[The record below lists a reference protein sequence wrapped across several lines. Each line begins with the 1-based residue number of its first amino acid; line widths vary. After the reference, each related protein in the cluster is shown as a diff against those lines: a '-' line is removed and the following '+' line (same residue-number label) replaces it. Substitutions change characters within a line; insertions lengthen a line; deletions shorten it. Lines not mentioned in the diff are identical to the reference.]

1 MISSEMIGLLSL
13 LAMIII
19 LVVGINIGTTLV
31 LVGFVGLVMLI
42 GFTKSLGV
50 LMTTPFTITYNISF
64 TVLPLFVLMGEFA
77 YAGGI
82 ATSLFDSAEKWLRS
96 VRGGLAI
103 ATAVGC
109 ALFAMVTGSSIAT
122 VATFS
127 KLAIPQMINHNYD
140 KRLAYGVVAS
150 SGSLAVLIPP
160 SGLMVLYCI
169 FTDVSLGKLMLAG
182 FLPGALTVVVYTAL
196 IISWAYINPKI
207 APRMPTEV
215 PWKEKV
221 NALKYIGPVVFVMV
235 VMLGGIYI
243 GVFTPTEAGAFGV
256 LAVLIMAFLMR
267 GLNFS
272 KFKGSLQ
279 STVTTSVM
287 IFFIIIGAI
296 IFGKFITIS
305 GLTSLIG
312 DFITGLN
319 VPPILVLL
327 VILFVY
333 LILGA
338 FLETVAMVSIT
349 LPIFYPIISSL
360 GLNGIWVGIL
370 IIKLCEV
377 GMITPPIGLNVFTVK
392 AILGPSTKME
402 EVFLGIMPFLLMDF
416 IIVAILIIFPQISLW
431 LPSLA
436 G

>member
-13 LAMIII
+13 VAMIVI
-19 LVVGINIGTTLV
+19 LMLGVNIGTSLV

-42 GFTKSLGV
+42 GFNKSLGV

-64 TVLPLFVLMGEFA
+64 TILPLFVLMGEFA

-82 ATSLFDSAEKWLRS
+82 ASNLLDSAEKWLR
-96 VRGGLAI
+96 RIPGGLAI

-109 ALFAMVTGSSIAT
+109 ALFAMVTGSSTAT

-127 KLAIPQMINHNYD
+127 KLAIPQMLNHNYD

-182 FLPGALTVVVYTAL
+182 FLPGALTVAVYTIL
-196 IISWAYINPKI
+196 IISWAYINPKL
-207 APRMPTEV
+207 APRLATEV
-215 PWKEKV
+215 SWKEKV
-221 NALKYIGPVVFVMV
+221 ESIKYIGPVVFVMV
-235 VMLGGIYI
+235 VMLGGIYM

-267 GLNFS
+267 GMNFT

-305 GLTSLIG
+305 GLTFLIG
-312 DFITGLN
+312 NFITGLH
-319 VPPILVLL
+319 VAPIIVLL

-370 IIKLCEV
+370 IIKLCEI

-402 EVFLGIMPFLLMDF
+402 DVFLGIMPFLWMDF
-416 IIVAILIIFPQISLW
+416 ILVALLIIFPQISLW
-431 LPSLA
+431 LPSL
-436 G
+436 GR